1 MGFNFRKSKDIGK
14 GFRIN
19 MTQNGPGLSFGK
31 KGARVTVNRRGVRGS
46 VGIPGSGMSY
56 SKQKTFSKGSKA
68 KKAASII
75 IWAAFG
81 IIVIYLILNTFV

>member
-1 MGFNFRKSKDIGK
+1 MGFNYRKSKNIGK

-31 KGARVTVNRRGVRGS
+31 KGIRVTVNKKGVRGS

-56 SKQKTFSKGSKA
+56 SKQKSFPRKYRARRITVILSWILLA
-68 KKAASII
+68 IVAVYWII
-75 IWAAFG
+75 TEF
-81 IIVIYLILNTFV
+81 L

>member
-1 MGFNFRKSKDIGK
+1 MGFNFRRSKNIGK

-31 KGARVTVNRRGVRGS
+31 KGARVTVNKDGVRGS

-56 SKQKTFSKGSKA
+56 SKQKSFTKNELYRKWSKILGWIIFA
-68 KKAASII
+68 VAIAA
-75 IWAAFG
+75 
-81 IIVIYLILNTFV
+81 IVLGYLE

>member
-1 MGFNFRKSKDIGK
+1 MGFNIRKSKNLGK

-31 KGARVTVNRRGVRGS
+31 KGARVTVNKDGVRGS

-56 SKQKTFSKGSKA
+56 SKQKSFPKNQTSRKLYKIMGWVFLVVA
-68 KKAASII
+68 
-75 IWAAFG
+75 
-81 IIVIYLILNTFV
+81 IVVVILGYIS